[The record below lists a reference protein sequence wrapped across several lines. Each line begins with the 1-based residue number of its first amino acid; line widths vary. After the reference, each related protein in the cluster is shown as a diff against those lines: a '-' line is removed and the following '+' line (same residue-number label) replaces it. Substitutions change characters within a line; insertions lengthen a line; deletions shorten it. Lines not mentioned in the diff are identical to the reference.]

1 MGLKRTV
8 TLPLQFD
15 YTRTNLICRR
25 GWSVIGSQYCISLIL
40 YGSGQI
46 ASPFSFR
53 MHSRILTR
61 KRGTRR
67 VIPSRRWEFILL
79 KTSLQSRLF
88 YPTTLIARTGAK
100 IRRLYGAEHEQTGPV
115 RFGRC
120 PQAIAPQ
127 TRLALKTPAILVAED
142 DSDSREMI
150 KILLCSKGYAVIEA
164 ADGLQAVEVAL
175 TKLPDLILLDLQLP
189 LLDGV
194 RVTRNLRQHPMLR
207 AVPIVVISGHD
218 PNGHRQA
225 ALDAGCNDYL

>member
-1 MGLKRTV
+1 MEPNMNRPDRSGLAVAPK
-8 TLPLQFD
+8 
-15 YTRTNLICRR
+15 
-25 GWSVIGSQYCISLIL
+25 
-40 YGSGQI
+40 
-46 ASPFSFR
+46 
-53 MHSRILTR
+53 
-61 KRGTRR
+61 
-67 VIPSRRWEFILL
+67 
-79 KTSLQSRLF
+79 
-88 YPTTLIARTGAK
+88 
-100 IRRLYGAEHEQTGPV
+100 
-115 RFGRC
+115 
-120 PQAIAPQ
+120 AIAPQ

-225 ALDAGCNDYL
+225 ALNAACNTYLSNPLAFSPLESIITPSLPLPGIHRL

>member
-1 MGLKRTV
+1 MEPNMNRPDRSGLAVAPK
-8 TLPLQFD
+8 
-15 YTRTNLICRR
+15 
-25 GWSVIGSQYCISLIL
+25 
-40 YGSGQI
+40 
-46 ASPFSFR
+46 
-53 MHSRILTR
+53 
-61 KRGTRR
+61 
-67 VIPSRRWEFILL
+67 
-79 KTSLQSRLF
+79 
-88 YPTTLIARTGAK
+88 
-100 IRRLYGAEHEQTGPV
+100 
-115 RFGRC
+115 
-120 PQAIAPQ
+120 AIAAP

-225 ALDAGCNDYL
+225 ALDAGCNDYLLKPIDFERLEEILHSNAPLPGKQR

>member
-1 MGLKRTV
+1 MEPNMNRPDRSGLAVAPK
-8 TLPLQFD
+8 
-15 YTRTNLICRR
+15 
-25 GWSVIGSQYCISLIL
+25 
-40 YGSGQI
+40 
-46 ASPFSFR
+46 
-53 MHSRILTR
+53 
-61 KRGTRR
+61 
-67 VIPSRRWEFILL
+67 
-79 KTSLQSRLF
+79 
-88 YPTTLIARTGAK
+88 
-100 IRRLYGAEHEQTGPV
+100 
-115 RFGRC
+115 
-120 PQAIAPQ
+120 AITPQ

-218 PNGHRQA
+218 QDRHRQSSF
-225 ALDAGCNDYL
+225 DAGCNEYLLKPIDFERFEEILNTFAPLLNSEM